1 MIRGYDD
8 AARAMEACMYPPR
21 GVRGY
26 GPWRAYRFGTI
37 NGADYRATVDDT
49 LLRFIQIEEMGAIRE
64 LDKILTIDA
73 IDAFIFGPNDLSG
86 SMGKLGQTN
95 DPEVRA
101 VIDEAI
107 AKINAAGKVAGVSL
121 GLADEKAMRSWYD
134 RGVRMLSSG
143 YDVKYIMA
151 GAQANLA
158 NMRAAFHLEDK

>member
-1 MIRGYDD
+1 
-8 AARAMEACMYPPR
+8 
-21 GVRGY
+21 
-26 GPWRAYRFGTI
+26 
-37 NGADYRATVDDT
+37 
-49 LLRFIQIEEMGAIRE
+49 
-64 LDKILTIDA
+64 
-73 IDAFIFGPNDLSG
+73 
-86 SMGKLGQTN
+86 MGKLGQTN

-121 GLADEKAMRSWYD
+121 GLADEKTMRSWYD